1 MDLKVQVHA
10 RIKKPIREVFDAV
23 VNPEKVE
30 IYFATGG
37 VSGPM
42 KAGVSV
48 SWKFED
54 ISFVQKMKVIK
65 MVENKEIQ
73 LDWFNEDGDR
83 SKVQILFDKL
93 SENETMVTIKHS
105 GYKENEKGLEDSYSH
120 CEGWTVMLTSLKG
133 FLEYGINISRG
144 YW

>member
-73 LDWFNEDGDR
+73 LDWFHEDGNR

>member
-10 RIKKPIREVFDAV
+10 RIKKPVKEVFDAV
-23 VNPEKVE
+23 VNPKKVE
-30 IYFATGG
+30 SYFATGG

-42 KAGVSV
+42 EEGLPV
-48 SWKFED
+48 SWKFEG

-65 MVENKEIQ
+65 LVQNSEIH
-73 LDWFNEDGDR
+73 LDWFNEDGNI
-83 SKVQILFDKL
+83 SKVQILFEKL

-105 GYKENEKGLEDSYSH
+105 GYKENERGLEDSYSH
-120 CEGWTVMLTSLKG
+120 CEGWTVMLSSLKG
-133 FLEYGINISRG
+133 FLEFGVNIARG

>member
-30 IYFATGG
+30 SYFATGG
-37 VSGPM
+37 ASGPM

-65 MVENKEIQ
+65 LVENKEIQ
-73 LDWFNEDGDR
+73 LEWFHEDGNR

-105 GYKENEKGLEDSYSH
+105 GYKENERGLEDSYSH

>member
-73 LDWFNEDGDR
+73 LEWFHEDGNR

>member
-1 MDLKVQVHA
+1 MKLEVQVHA
-10 RIKKPIREVFDAV
+10 KIRKPVVDVFDAI

-30 IYFATGG
+30 GYFATGG

-42 KAGVSV
+42 TAGSSV
-48 SWKFED
+48 DWKFAD
-54 ISFVQKMKVIK
+54 ISFVQKMKVTK
-65 MVENKEIQ
+65 LVKNSEIQ
-73 LDWFNEDGDR
+73 LDWFHEDGNR

-105 GYKENEKGLEDSYSH
+105 GYKENEKGLEESYSH
-120 CEGWTVMLTSLKG
+120 CEGWTVMLVSLKG
-133 FLEYGINISRG
+133 FLEYGINISKG